1 MHPELFTFGRFT
13 LYSYGLA
20 LAIGFAAGIL
30 MSAWRAPRSGIPSDR
45 IYDAALPVLLCGLAG
60 AKLMY
65 LGVHYEDI
73 VADPGS
79 ITGLI
84 RGGFVFYGSLIGG
97 TAGALVWLKR
107 AGISPL
113 AFGDAIAPGLAL
125 AQGIGRIGCWMN
137 GCCYGSPVSWG
148 WSLPCLVDGVPRH
161 PVQLYEAGGTF
172 AICALLLAIGPG
184 RVRPAS
190 PERDLAPSGRARA
203 AAGDSVAGPDASASG
218 AGAAVAP
225 SLPAHGRLLGAYLVL
240 YSVLRFA
247 TEVFRDDPRG
257 GRLAGLSVS
266 QSLSI
271 VGLVAG
277 AAVIW
282 WAVKHARQEEAKP

>member
-65 LGVHYEDI
+65 LGVHYSDI

-107 AGISPL
+107 ANISAL

-137 GCCYGSPVSWG
+137 GCCYGSPVAWG
-148 WSLPCLVDGVPRH
+148 WCLPSLGDGVSRY

-172 AICALLLAIGPG
+172 AICGLLLAVGPG
-184 RVRPAS
+184 RSR
-190 PERDLAPSGRARA
+190 
-203 AAGDSVAGPDASASG
+203 
-218 AGAAVAP
+218 
-225 SLPAHGRLLGAYLVL
+225 GRLLGAYFVL

-247 TEVFRDDPRG
+247 TEMVRDDPRG

-271 VGLVAG
+271 AGLVAG
-277 AAVIW
+277 VAVIL
-282 WAVKHARQEEAKP
+282 WAARHRQEEVKA